1 MKYYYQLTKISE
13 CIPDDSRSHSLLYNT
28 ANKSYKMIN
37 DYDYDSHHK
46 ISMMN
51 NRHKG
56 CISHSYILHG
66 IHLHTL
72 EDETT
77 RRPRS
82 FSFKFGIQDLDY
94 HKQNKKYIK
103 AKYK

>member
-1 MKYYYQLTKISE
+1 MKYKLTKISDY
-13 CIPDDSRSHSLLYNT
+13 IDSSNDHHLPLSDSGHFYSR
-28 ANKSYKMIN
+28 MIN
-37 DYDYDSHHK
+37 DYDYDNYHK
-46 ISMMN
+46 ISMIS

-72 EDETT
+72 ENETT

-94 HKQNKKYIK
+94 HKQNQKYIK